1 LFGKKGRSMSEA
13 DYWGRLEYRIC
24 REFAAMQNWDLRH
37 YWCDGLIPQ
46 RYHLEDSEPRITGQ
60 AWICYGQRQQEWKF
74 TLFLPEPVG
83 SQDEV
88 DWASLLP
95 PENATPWLA
104 FDSAGKRIQI
114 EPAAAVPD
122 PS

>member
-1 LFGKKGRSMSEA
+1 MDEA

-37 YWCDGLIPQ
+37 YWCDGLIPE
-46 RYHLEDSEPRITGQ
+46 RYHLGDSTPRITGR
-60 AWICYGQRQQEWKF
+60 AWICYGQRQQEQWKF
-74 TLFLPEPVG
+74 TLFMPAPVA

-95 PENATPWLA
+95 AEDVTRWLA
-104 FDSAGKRIQI
+104 FDPAAKCIEI
-114 EPAAAVPD
+114 EPAAAVAD
-122 PS
+122 PP